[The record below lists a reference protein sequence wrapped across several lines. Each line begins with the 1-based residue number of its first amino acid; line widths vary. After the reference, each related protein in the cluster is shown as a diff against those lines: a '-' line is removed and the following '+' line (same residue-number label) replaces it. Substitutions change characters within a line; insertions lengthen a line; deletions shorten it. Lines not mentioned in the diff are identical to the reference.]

1 MAARKKTPGPEPIRE
16 AVHWLGYALGD
27 LATAASNRH
36 EVSVPNRNAAYMAQ
50 QATEKA
56 IKAVILLENEPFDM
70 VHDIDVLAG
79 QVPTDFP
86 LPVSS
91 EDLAWLSDLET
102 AARYPDDFDV
112 IDVDDVDRAI
122 GIARRIINATRAH
135 FASRGVSGEDLTPS

>member
-1 MAARKKTPGPEPIRE
+1 MAARKKTPGPDPIRE

-27 LATAASNRH
+27 LATAASNRQ

-79 QVPTDFP
+79 QVPTDFS

-112 IDVDDVDRAI
+112 IDADDVDRAI
-122 GIARRIINATRAH
+122 GIARRIVDAARAH
-135 FASRGVSGEDLTPS
+135 FISRGVSGEDLTPA